1 MIILSNLL
9 IKYPIVED
17 MIHLHWLSPTC
28 LIFKFTHYY
37 TLINWI
43 KFFLYSVIKEIG
55 AVFYEASALSG
66 ENVQEAHK
74 KIAKLLFKRE
84 LKRITKVME
93 ELESSSFN
101 VFDVREEMPTTQSVK
116 TGCNC

>member
-1 MIILSNLL
+1 MSNFQVHTLL
-9 IKYPIVED
+9 Y
-17 MIHLHWLSPTC
+17 
-28 LIFKFTHYY
+28 
-37 TLINWI
+37 INWI
-43 KFFLYSVIKEIG
+43 KFLLYSIIKEIG
-55 AVFYEASALSG
+55 AIFYEASALSG

-101 VFDVREEMPTTQSVK
+101 VFDVHEKMRTTQSVK
-116 TGCNC
+116 TSCNC